1 VPAWLEDERASQ
13 VVGVPA
19 CPFSLFEHRGAT
31 RRGKAFDHESK
42 RTALCVR
49 VDCLHR
55 HHAVELY
62 QKELTPMP
70 LVDPG
75 KKAPAFSLKD
85 QDGKTRRLADYA
97 GRPVVLYFYPK
108 DDTPGCTKEACAF
121 RDNLPRFKPSKAV
134 VLGVSILDEASK
146 ARFAEKYDLPFPLLA
161 DPDHSVAEK
170 FGVWQKRS
178 LYGRTYMGIA
188 RTTYLIGPDGKVA
201 KRWDNVKVDGH
212 AEAVLEALN
221 ATA

>member
-1 VPAWLEDERASQ
+1 
-13 VVGVPA
+13 
-19 CPFSLFEHRGAT
+19 
-31 RRGKAFDHESK
+31 
-42 RTALCVR
+42 
-49 VDCLHR
+49 
-55 HHAVELY
+55 
-62 QKELTPMP
+62 MP
-70 LVDPG
+70 LLDPG
-75 KKAPAFSLKD
+75 KKAPAFTLKD

-121 RDNLPRFKPSKAV
+121 RDNLPRFKPTKAV
-134 VLGVSILDEASK
+134 VLSVSVLDEASK
-146 ARFAEKYDLPFPLLA
+146 ARFAAKYDLPFPLLA

-221 ATA
+221 TTA

>member
-1 VPAWLEDERASQ
+1 
-13 VVGVPA
+13 
-19 CPFSLFEHRGAT
+19 
-31 RRGKAFDHESK
+31 
-42 RTALCVR
+42 
-49 VDCLHR
+49 
-55 HHAVELY
+55 
-62 QKELTPMP
+62 MP

-146 ARFAEKYDLPFPLLA
+146 ARFAGKYDLPFPLLA
-161 DPDHSVAEK
+161 DPDHAVAEK